1 MTSIDTWPL
10 WVAMV
15 VSGGPIL
22 LSYIGLIFNLYLN
35 HRHMDAMMEALKN
48 SRYIYLWGPAWRKR
62 GWFGALVLTS
72 KIAGMVLWPKASIH
86 IGEADA
92 GDIANFPPYLK
103 RLLVID
109 MTVMIIAL
117 IWAIIAAV
125 LIKLK

>member
-10 WVAMV
+10 WIALI
-15 VSGGPIL
+15 VSGGWL
-22 LSYIGLIFNLYLN
+22 LLGIIGLIFNLYLN

-48 SRYIYLWGPAWRKR
+48 SRYIYIWGPAWRKR
-62 GWFGALVLTS
+62 GWFGALSLTS

-92 GDIANFPPYLK
+92 DDIANFPPYLK

-117 IWAIIAAV
+117 TWMIIAVV
-125 LIKLK
+125 LIKSR